1 MICVQPPC
9 RQENQGAGSK
19 NTCPL
24 VRYLGENTGVMTDP
38 PPQLSK
44 AADSDSY
51 FSQRMTPGVTL
62 LPWVP
67 WSRWSFWMQNQA
79 SGRTAQGI
87 MDGNFHVVKSL
98 YHSSAIL

>member
-38 PPQLSK
+38 PPNFPRQ
-44 AADSDSY
+44 
-51 FSQRMTPGVTL
+51 QTL
-62 LPWVP
+62 
-67 WSRWSFWMQNQA
+67 
-79 SGRTAQGI
+79 
-87 MDGNFHVVKSL
+87 
-98 YHSSAIL
+98 ILILAKG